1 MTGKMINEFE
11 KLSFL
16 GFIIVADTA
25 IKFDH
30 ISAVHYDSENQVDI
44 TMMNGQ
50 LIKLNYQNSMVFID
64 QVRQIV
70 AAVQL
75 AQARAQS
82 PTIKL
87 L

>member
-1 MTGKMINEFE
+1 MNDKMLTDLK

-25 IKFDH
+25 IRFDH
-30 ISAVHYDSENQVDI
+30 ISAVSVDDENLLKLRL
-44 TMMNGQ
+44 MNGEV
-50 LIKLNYQNSMVFID
+50 LRLDNTNSIIFLD
-64 QVRQIV
+64 QVHQIV

-82 PTIKL
+82 NIL
-87 L
+87 V

>member
-1 MTGKMINEFE
+1 MNDKALNDFK

-25 IKFDH
+25 MKFDH
-30 ISAVHYDSENQVDI
+30 ISTLDINEENQVSL
-44 TMMNGQ
+44 TMTNGQ
-50 LIKLNYQNSMVFID
+50 LIKLSVLNSMVFLD
-64 QVRQIV
+64 QVCQIV

-82 PTIKL
+82 NIL
-87 L
+87 V